1 MSYIYEDEDN
11 VPMNDENVQAHDRN
25 CRNCEHR
32 KTVVGKYI
40 TYDDC
45 EVWEC
50 KFSPKGWS
58 G

>member
-11 VPMNDENVQAHDRN
+11 EPMNDENVHVPDRD
-25 CRNCEHR
+25 CQNCEHR
-32 KTVVGKYI
+32 KTVVGRYI

-50 KFSPKGWS
+50 KFSPK
-58 G
+58 